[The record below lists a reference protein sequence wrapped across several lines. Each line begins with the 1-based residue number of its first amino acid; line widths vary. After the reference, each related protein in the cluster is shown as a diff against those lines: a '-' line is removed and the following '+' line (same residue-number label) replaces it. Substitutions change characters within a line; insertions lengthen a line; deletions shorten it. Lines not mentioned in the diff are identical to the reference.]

1 MRDSKADSLIS
12 SLNPDQA
19 HGHKGRRPEHTPPS
33 FLPSFF
39 HSHRDKQV
47 IRTHVAPGFLFS
59 LLYARGFLSLLPGPL
74 PELKRTTLPVV
85 ESQADLRA
93 ADRKPSTRT
102 GF

>member
-1 MRDSKADSLIS
+1 M
-12 SLNPDQA
+12 
-19 HGHKGRRPEHTPPS
+19 
-33 FLPSFF
+33 
-39 HSHRDKQV
+39 